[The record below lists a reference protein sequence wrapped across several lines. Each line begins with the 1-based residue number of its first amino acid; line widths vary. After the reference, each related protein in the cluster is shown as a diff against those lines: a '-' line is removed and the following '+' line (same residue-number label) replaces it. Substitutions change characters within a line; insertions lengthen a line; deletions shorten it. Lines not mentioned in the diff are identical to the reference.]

1 MICPECRGKGLANY
15 YPVIARDEFTTTVKK
30 FEDICH
36 TCHGSGRKP
45 QTNADR
51 IRAMS
56 DEELAWE
63 LLVWRFD
70 AFAKAKGDEA
80 TLPSSQKTIV
90 DWLKQPVKGGEDDG

>member
-1 MICPECRGKGLANY
+1 MTCPECRGKGTSIY
-15 YPVIARDEFTTTVKK
+15 YRETARDENSVTVGK

-36 TCHGSGRKP
+36 TCHGSGRKH

-63 LLVWRFD
+63 LMTWRIETC
-70 AFAKAKGDEA
+70 ARLHGAESPYPY
-80 TLPSSQKTIV
+80 TQKSIL
-90 DWLKQPVKGGEDDG
+90 DWLKQPVKDGEDE